1 MKRAVVICGLTWK
14 AGKLIQIL
22 AAYAK
27 LNVAAPDTLRIREES
42 GFVGKLEC
50 NLHQANANPLY
61 SFVLEDF
68 FMPLSYYPFADG
80 TYLEED
86 VQAVRHERNLTF
98 VFLCL
103 KTPQGTTLRDSLWD
117 RQSMDKAINDQKQG
131 GTP

>member
-1 MKRAVVICGLTWK
+1 MRENIIICGLTQK
-14 AGKLIQIL
+14 ALLLIKTL

-27 LNVAAPDTLRIREES
+27 HNIAAPDTLRIVEKS
-42 GFVGKLEC
+42 GFVGDMEC
-50 NLHQANANPLY
+50 NLHQAKANPLY
-61 SFVLEDF
+61 SLALEDF
-68 FMPLSYYPFADG
+68 FVPLNHYLFADG

-86 VQAVRHERNLTF
+86 VQVVRHERNLTF

-117 RQSMDKAINDQKQG
+117 RQSMDKAIDDQKQG